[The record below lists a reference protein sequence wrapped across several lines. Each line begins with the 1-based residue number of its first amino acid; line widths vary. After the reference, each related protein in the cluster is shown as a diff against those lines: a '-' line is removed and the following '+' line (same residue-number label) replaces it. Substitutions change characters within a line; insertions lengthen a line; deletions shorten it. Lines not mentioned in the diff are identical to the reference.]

1 MCKGFMR
8 VSREKVSDFEWLD
21 NPTICY
27 CFFRLLFKANYKDG
41 RWQGIEVKR
50 GQLLTG
56 RKSLSD
62 ELNLTERQIRTC
74 LEKLTTT
81 GYIDQQTTNKYTI
94 ITICNYDSWQDE
106 NNMSDQQNVTQ
117 TTNKRPTN
125 DQQTTTI
132 EISKEIEELK
142 KENERLK
149 EELANASKKKA
160 KSFVPPTVEEV
171 SEFVREQG
179 FHFDAIAFV
188 NFYESKGWLVG
199 KNKMK
204 DWKAACRTWEQKR
217 SENLFAP
224 QSREDIG
231 VILYGNNTGKYDNIS
246 EDEWNNG
253 R

>member
-1 MCKGFMR
+1 
-8 VSREKVSDFEWLD
+8 
-21 NPTICY
+21 
-27 CFFRLLFKANYKDG
+27 
-41 RWQGIEVKR
+41 
-50 GQLLTG
+50 
-56 RKSLSD
+56 
-62 ELNLTERQIRTC
+62 
-74 LEKLTTT
+74 
-81 GYIDQQTTNKYTI
+81 
-94 ITICNYDSWQDE
+94 
-106 NNMSDQQNVTQ
+106 MSH
-117 TTNKRPTN
+117 KRPTN